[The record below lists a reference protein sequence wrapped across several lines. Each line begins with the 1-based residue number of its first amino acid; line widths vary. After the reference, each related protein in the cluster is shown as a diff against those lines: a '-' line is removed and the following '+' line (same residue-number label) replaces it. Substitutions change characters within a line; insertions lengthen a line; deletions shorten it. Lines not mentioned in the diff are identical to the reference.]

1 MWEMKFFSL
10 ILLLGLAMPGCSH
23 SPNARNER
31 AYYKYLKQTNAARGY
46 RPTRIIKQE
55 RAAMP
60 ATRPAPPPPPTE
72 QETKQPPENQ

>member
-1 MWEMKFFSL
+1 MSQMKFL
-10 ILLLGLAMPGCSH
+10 PLVLLLSLAVPACH

-46 RPTRIIKQE
+46 RPTRVIKQE
-55 RAAMP
+55 RAPMP
-60 ATRPAPPPPPTE
+60 ATRPAPTPPPTE